1 MKKRLMY
8 FMLALL
14 PYSYGQ
20 AEIAPLNEVPVEI
33 TGVWQS
39 FENDVV
45 RISSTGEFIRIYDK
59 KVAAEGVIV
68 LTEDGSLEIKRT
80 DVTDTY
86 ELRYF
91 IRNDIM
97 VISKPRSNSAWLFYR
112 VGY

>member
-1 MKKRLMY
+1 MY

-14 PYSYGQ
+14 TCSYGQ

-39 FENDVV
+39 FDNDVV
-45 RISSTGEFIRIYDK
+45 RISSTGDFIRIFDK

-68 LTEDGSLEIKRT
+68 LTENGSLEIRRS
-80 DVTDTY
+80 DVNDTY

-91 IRNDIM
+91 IRNDVM

>member
-1 MKKRLMY
+1 MKNRLMY

-14 PYSYGQ
+14 TWSYGQ

-39 FENDVV
+39 FDNDVV
-45 RISSTGEFIRIYDK
+45 RISSTGDFIRIFDK

-68 LTEDGSLEIKRT
+68 LTENGSLEIRRS
-80 DVTDTY
+80 DVNDTY

-91 IRNDIM
+91 IRNDVM
-97 VISKPRSNSAWLFYR
+97 VISKPRSNSACLFYR